1 MKRWFAIPLIIML
14 LLLAGCKKATEEP
27 KAADTETP
35 VPVSTTISPPTNT
48 PAPVLQAIS
57 PDNASFIH
65 TSASLQYPF
74 PYWLQWSPDGNRFAA
89 SSGGGFR
96 VYDAFNLEVLNDIQ
110 IEQYTLLDFSLAA
123 NLFAVTNDWKTIDL
137 LDIDTGAKVLGI
149 SPPEM
154 FTVVSFSPD
163 GKTLSVNSVDFFA
176 VDLWNTENGKFLIR
190 ITGFETAAPVY
201 SLQFAGGGSKLVFLS
216 RAKVQV
222 IDTGS
227 GALGAE
233 LFHEDFVQSWALS
246 PDQKMIAVSTAATI
260 DGAFLPVIQLWDP
273 DSGTKLDTL
282 LSGDKIST
290 ALAFSP
296 DGSILASTSGGSL
309 TLWEAAGWQRLGD
322 WTAHDEYIAS
332 LAFSPDGSRLLT
344 ASSDGTIN
352 LWVVQ

>member
-14 LLLAGCKKATEEP
+14 LFLAGCKKAAEGP

-35 VPVSTTISPPTNT
+35 MPVSTTAIPPTNT
-48 PAPVLQAIS
+48 PAPVLPAIS

-74 PYWLQWSPDGNRFAA
+74 PCWLQWSPDGSCFAV

-96 VYDAFNLEVLNDIQ
+96 VYDAFSLEVLNDIQ

-123 NLFAVTNDWKTIDL
+123 NLFAVTNDWKNIDL
-137 LDIDTGAKVLGI
+137 LDIDTGTKVLGI

-163 GKTLSVNSVDFFA
+163 GKTLSVNSIDFFA
-176 VDLWNTENGKFLIR
+176 VDLWNTENGKFLTR

-216 RAKVQV
+216 RGKVQV

-227 GALGAE
+227 GTPSAE
-233 LFHEDFVQSWALS
+233 LFHEDFVQAWALS
-246 PDQKMIAVSTAATI
+246 PDLKTIATSAGATV
-260 DGAFLPVIQLWDP
+260 GSAFQPVIQLWDP
-273 DSGTKLDTL
+273 DSGDKLKTL

-309 TLWEAAGWQRLGD
+309 TLWESATWQRLGD
-322 WTAHDEYIAS
+322 WTAHDEYITS
-332 LAFSPDGSRLLT
+332 LAFSPDGGRLLT